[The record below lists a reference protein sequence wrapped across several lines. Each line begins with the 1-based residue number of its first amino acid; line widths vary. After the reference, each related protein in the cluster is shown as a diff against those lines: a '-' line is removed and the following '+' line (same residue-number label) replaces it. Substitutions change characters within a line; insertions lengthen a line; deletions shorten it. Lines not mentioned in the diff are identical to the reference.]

1 MAARSN
7 TARLQ
12 VGSAAW
18 VADERASAAQL
29 AELEVEEFTFSAR
42 NELEWLNEH
51 MREIFDENELY
62 VQAQAHLKG
71 KVLTGTRNVAEM
83 FKTPGKLRGKTPRTI
98 RRNPLE
104 MRAPLTDI
112 FSASPRNAPATPQTK
127 VHIERPA
134 SNFKIAK
141 DVASSPASVATKAA
155 STSPEKPSSPV
166 RKPAPSRA
174 ALPQSF
180 QDSGYYTQSQSQ
192 SQATQEA
199 TQRNSPSLSP
209 EPASP
214 EAQQQNVED
223 NYTEDER
230 PRTADT
236 VETVETHM
244 TDDQDMQAQL
254 EAEASQIHDS
264 PAPTPARESV
274 KNISSPV
281 NWTPGT
287 AHTLKQASPYKD
299 SPFISPYQSME
310 VDEKEEAPKSEQKP
324 NDVFDEAGTPSDG
337 SSPVRQ
343 VIRKSSLSFASLP
356 QREPLTVKKSIGQ
369 RTSRGS
375 HFDQSRSSYFGKRD
389 GKSVGGQRA
398 QEAQDDRDE
407 MELDDAES
415 SAKRSSKTYTQRL
428 QDQINLLGQVKT
440 TQSRLSKSITNLAA
454 ASAAQPSYPTLPLE
468 EEHIPSSPMRTVHTE
483 RTERS
488 FAAPGAYPEEEDS
501 WIGGPPSAAIP
512 INNALSPRQ
521 HLVKSYSVDVMED
534 IRGKGSIGGREFK
547 VPRRE
552 PRQPSPMVEKPI
564 SAVLNH
570 ARQLGHLKSQSTTS
584 FHSPQRKE
592 EIRGFETLKKTI
604 SVENPHRDGHD
615 WQYQYSPSKSPTHS
629 LRGSPLKAA
638 KDKLSSILKT
648 SKGLFASSAAVSAEA
663 KMAASNSPTASR
675 NVSREEQA
683 LRAAQNEERPTT
695 SLYPALSNPFENQS
709 RIPDSPSK
717 KNSIRKL
724 KEKEAKEAK
733 KKARKAR
740 IMAEQLTKLDKER
753 NKEAEKARVFS
764 QQERERVAAME
775 RKVAAQREVQ
785 KQEEERRAAQTREE
799 ERREAERRE
808 ERRLEEERAAEED
821 EQRRVA
827 SEREAERKAASTPSI
842 PRPTRTSPRKTKAQL
857 EAESRAAAAK
867 RTDCMDVDD
876 DTQSMPPPPSTIGRS
891 QIARPKSAA
900 ANRLQRPTS
909 KQAAPAARGAPVVIR
924 VNTGS
929 RPFQPSTAALSASL
943 GDSLPPAPPVNP
955 APPPV
960 RAGRPAT
967 KAIVPKASNESL
979 KGNNTGRLKALESA
993 AKKRE
998 QEEREAR
1005 EKRDAKLAMSKQL
1018 EAKRN
1023 AQKDEERKRELERAK
1038 MTRPPP
1044 PPARPNPNAEREKP
1058 LPGPPANHRIN
1069 QELNRPLQDRNEGY
1083 QSTKAPPK
1091 RPLGGEENQR
1101 PGMPRNGPSYQ
1112 QQSEAKRRKT
1122 EDEYDFDPPSPPRGA
1137 AAPPIRQSSIRKQV
1151 SQTLRAPSHP
1161 PRTAPVHLSDLSKD
1175 APMKSLFPQGYA
1187 AAQGP
1192 DAMRHAPNAIPSH
1205 MQQKPTR
1212 PMENKPPHGFGIGN
1226 PGPSHKTPARMGP
1239 AAGGKSTGKRAGH
1252 KDSPKYQNGDSID
1265 LPEINTDSEDS
1276 GSDAGADFAVPEWAE
1291 SPNLAAGIIAQEGR
1305 DPMTVFGPPG
1315 ELKMEE
1321 VFRNKERWGRFRQR
1335 TSSANWSGQD
1345 RLTEEEVRRDLEMRE
1360 RLRREGGW
1368 SYGMS

>member
-29 AELEVEEFTFSAR
+29 SELEVEEFTFSAR

-62 VQAQAHLKG
+62 VQAQAHLEE

-112 FSASPRNAPATPQTK
+112 FSASPRNAASAPQTK
-127 VHIERPA
+127 VHIERPT
-134 SNFKIAK
+134 SSFKIVK
-141 DVASSPASVATKAA
+141 DIASSPALVGPRAATA
-155 STSPEKPSSPV
+155 SPEKGSSPV
-166 RKPAPSRA
+166 RKPIPARA
-174 ALPQSF
+174 APPTSF

-199 TQRNSPSLSP
+199 TQSNSPSLSP
-209 EPASP
+209 EPVSP

-236 VETVETHM
+236 VGTTETYM
-244 TDDQDMQAQL
+244 TDDQDLQAQL

-264 PAPTPARESV
+264 PAPTPARENV
-274 KNISSPV
+274 KHISSPV
-281 NWTPGT
+281 NWTPGS
-287 AHTLKQASPYKD
+287 AHTLKHASPYKS
-299 SPFISPYQSME
+299 SPFRSPYQSME
-310 VDEKEEAPKSEQKP
+310 VDENEEAPRSEQKP
-324 NDVFDEAGTPSDG
+324 TDVFEEAGTPSDG

-375 HFDQSRSSYFGKRD
+375 HFDQGRSSYFGNRD

-407 MELDDAES
+407 MELDDVES

-454 ASAAQPSYPTLPLE
+454 ASAAQPTYPTLPQE
-468 EEHIPSSPMRTVHTE
+468 EEHVSSSPMRTVHTE
-483 RTERS
+483 RIERS

-512 INNALSPRQ
+512 INKALSPRQ
-521 HLVKSYSVDVMED
+521 HLVKSYSADVMED

-547 VPRRE
+547 VPQRE
-552 PRQPSPMVEKPI
+552 PRKPSPMVEKPI
-564 SAVLNH
+564 SAIPAER
-570 ARQLGHLKSQSTTS
+570 ARQLGHLKSQSTAS

-615 WQYQYSPSKSPTHS
+615 GQYQYSPSKSPTHS
-629 LRGSPLKAA
+629 LRGSPLKTA

-683 LRAAQNEERPTT
+683 LRDAQNEERPTA

-724 KEKEAKEAK
+724 KEKEAKEA
-733 KKARKAR
+733 R
-740 IMAEQLTKLDKER
+740 IMAEQLTKLDRER

-785 KQEEERRAAQTREE
+785 KQEEERRAAAARED

-808 ERRLEEERAAEED
+808 ERRLEEEKAAEQE
-821 EQRRVA
+821 EQRRIA

-867 RTDCMDVDD
+867 RGDHMDVDD

-900 ANRLQRPTS
+900 ANRLQRPPS

-943 GDSLPPAPPVNP
+943 GDSLPPAPAPNP
-955 APPPV
+955 AAPPV

-1058 LPGPPANHRIN
+1058 IPGPPANHRIN
-1069 QELNRPLQDRNEGY
+1069 QELNRPLQDRNESY

-1101 PGMPRNGPSYQ
+1101 PGMPRNGTSYQ

-1151 SQTLRAPSHP
+1151 SQTSWAPSHP

-1175 APMKSLFPQGYA
+1175 ATMKSLFPQGYA

-1205 MQQKPTR
+1205 MQQKPSR
-1212 PMENKPPHGFGIGN
+1212 PMENKPPHGFGTGN

-1239 AAGGKSTGKRAGH
+1239 AAGGKSTGKRVH
-1252 KDSPKYQNGDSID
+1252 KDSPKYQNGENID